1 MSNIYIQE
9 PPTSGKV
16 LLKTTV
22 GDIDIEL
29 WARECPKA
37 CRNFVQLC
45 LEGYYD
51 GTTFH
56 RLVKGFIVQGGDPNG
71 DGTGGESI
79 YGQPFKDE
87 FHSRLRYSRR
97 GLVGMANSGK
107 DDNGSQ
113 FFFTFGPTP
122 ELENKNTLFGKV
134 TGDTVFNMLKLE
146 EGLVDHQERPMYSH
160 RILSTEVLSNPFSDI
175 VPRSLTKAPAKVKK
189 SKKEKQGVKNFGLLS
204 FGEEAQDDEQE
215 TTIFVKQNAGKAKSL
230 HDATDDPKLSKEP
243 LKVPKTERAG
253 REEEARLSDD
263 YEETPAKSASN
274 SSSIV
279 KMKLAKLSK
288 SSKPQAKPA
297 EVKSESEDDDDA
309 DVLMTREQEQSLKVS
324 SEKNKI
330 REEIASLKRQYQ
342 SDKLSREQQLAKE
355 SEKSSKTAEMKGAG
369 ENHYIDEFLRAKQ
382 TYTAKTKHKPKGQL
396 RESHTLE
403 LLSKFK
409 AKLGNLKAKASAEQ
423 GEAEASG
430 SLADSVVEEEIKG
443 DDWLAHSLN
452 FNVNTP
458 VLARDASTKGDDWY
472 DVYDPRNPLNKRKR
486 GASDK
491 HSASNKKKT
500 F

>member
-37 CRNFVQLC
+37 CRNFIQLC
-45 LEGYYD
+45 LENYYN

-107 DDNGSQ
+107 DDNASQ

-146 EGLVDHQERPMYSH
+146 EGDVDHQERPMYTH
-160 RILSTEVLSNPFSDI
+160 RIISTEVLSNPFNDI
-175 VPRSLTKAPAKVKK
+175 VPRVLSKESSKSKK
-189 SKKEKQGVKNFGLLS
+189 TKKEKQGVKNFGLLS
-204 FGEEAQDDEQE
+204 FGEEAEGDEQE

-230 HDATDDPKLSKEP
+230 HDVADDPKLSKEP
-243 LKVPKTERAG
+243 IKVPKLERAQS
-253 REEEARLSDD
+253 EERLSEDC
-263 YEETPAKSASN
+263 EEDVGKSRKGNCSDIIK
-274 SSSIV
+274 S
-279 KMKLAKLSK
+279 KLAK
-288 SSKPQAKPA
+288 SKPVKV
-297 EVKSESEDDDDA
+297 EVKSESEDDDE
-309 DVLMTREQEQSLKVS
+309 DVLMTREQEESLKKS
-324 SEKNKI
+324 KEKNKI
-330 REEIASLKRQYQ
+330 REEIESLKRQYQ
-342 SDKLSREQQLAKE
+342 MDKVAKDKQLSKDSDKNS
-355 SEKSSKTAEMKGAG
+355 KSADIKGAR
-369 ENHYIDEFLRAKQ
+369 ENHYINDFIEAKEK
-382 TYTAKTKHKPKGQL
+382 YTAKTKNNLKGQV
-396 RESHTLE
+396 RESFTLE

-409 AKLGNLKAKASAEQ
+409 SKLDNLKYKSSSENADAEP
-423 GEAEASG
+423 SD
-430 SLADSVVEEEIKG
+430 LDDSVVEKEIKG
-443 DDWLAHSLN
+443 DDWLAHTLN
-452 FNVNTP
+452 FNSNAP
-458 VLARDASTKGDDWY
+458 VLAKDASTKGDDWY

-486 GASDK
+486 GATS
-491 HSASNKKKT
+491 HSNSSSKPKSSRR
-500 F
+500 